1 MNVYVKGK
9 RINLKPSQVIGKGGE
24 AEVFKV
30 GKDQALKLFKSSNHP
45 DYQQS
50 PQQQKAAQARLA
62 QHQHKLPQFPTQVPS
77 KVIQPQNLATD
88 RSGQNILG
96 YTMQL
101 LTGAEVL
108 RKYSQRS
115 FRQVGIANQTVG
127 QIFQDLHQT
136 VSQLH
141 LAQVII
147 GDFNDLNVLVKAN
160 QAYLIDA
167 DSFQYGSFPC
177 PVFTARFLDPLLCD
191 PQGNQLSLS
200 KPYSRDSDW
209 YAFNVMLMQCL
220 LLVSPYGGVYR
231 PQDASRRIPQDA
243 RPLKRITVFH
253 PEVKYPKPAI
263 PYQVLPDEL
272 LHHFSQVFEQDLRQ
286 EFPLN
291 LLNNLH
297 WQTCS
302 NCGREYARS
311 SCPDCVTIVS
321 VTVVQGKVTAQPIFT
336 TSGFILA
343 AEFSD
348 SSLRWLY
355 YEQGNYRRED
365 NSLVLNGDLDL
376 YLCFELQGQTTL
388 IGKQDRVI
396 TLKPGNSP
404 NSLPVDSYQ
413 GIAQFATNQ
422 SRRYWLHNGQLLRDS
437 LLGAEYIGDVLA
449 GQTKFWVGSDFG
461 FGFYSASN
469 LHIAFVFDAQH
480 RGINDRVQL
489 PRWSGQLLDANC
501 VFTSELCWFFW
512 AIQDR
517 GQIFHH
523 CAVIQPDGAIIA
535 TMKEQLN
542 ETSWLA
548 NLYGKC
554 AVSNF
559 LLAATDEGIVR
570 LAPQNGQIVITNE
583 FPDTE
588 PFVDSSCN
596 LIAAPQGLY
605 AIKQQEINLLQIS

>member
-9 RINLKPSQVIGKGGE
+9 KINLKPSQVIGKGGE
-24 AEVFKV
+24 AEVYKF
-30 GKDQALKLFKSSNHP
+30 GQDRALKLFKSSNHP

-50 PQQQKAAQARLA
+50 PQQQQAAQARLA
-62 QHQHKLPQFPTQVPS
+62 QHQHKLPQFPNQVPS
-77 KVIQPQNLATD
+77 RVIQPQNLATD

-115 FRQVGIANQTVG
+115 FRQAEISGQTVS

-136 VSQLH
+136 VAQLH
-141 LAQVII
+141 LAQVVI

-191 PQGNQLSLS
+191 PQGNQLGLH

-231 PQDASRRIPQDA
+231 PQDPSRRIPQDA

-272 LHHFSQVFEQDLRQ
+272 LHHFTQVFEQDLRQ

-297 WQTCS
+297 WQTC
-302 NCGREYARS
+302 NHCGKEYARS
-311 SCPDCVTIVS
+311 SCPDCVTIVP

-336 TSGFILA
+336 TSGLILTA
-343 AEFSD
+343 QYAD

-355 YEQGNYRRED
+355 HEQGNYKRED
-365 NSLVLNGDLDL
+365 DSIVLSGDLDP
-376 YLCFELQGQTTL
+376 YLRFKLQGQTTL
-388 IGKQDRVI
+388 FGKQDRVI
-396 TLKPGNSP
+396 TLKPGNSL
-404 NSLPVDSYQ
+404 NSLPVDSYH

-422 SRRYWLHNGQLLRDS
+422 SRRYWLHNGQLLRDGQ
-437 LLGAEYIGDVLA
+437 LGAEYIGDVLV
-449 GQTKFWVGSDFG
+449 GQTQFWVGSHFG

-512 AIQDR
+512 AIQEQ
-517 GQIFHH
+517 GQIVHH
-523 CAVIQPDGAIIA
+523 CAVIRPNGAIVA
-535 TMKEQLN
+535 TMKEQHN

-570 LAPQNGQIVITNE
+570 LAPQNGQIVIINE

-605 AIKQQEINLLQIS
+605 VIKQQEIYLLQIS

>member
-9 RINLKPSQVIGKGGE
+9 KINLKPSQVIGKGGE
-24 AEVFKV
+24 AEVYQF

-45 DYQQS
+45 DYKQS
-50 PQQQKAAQARLA
+50 PQQQQAAQARLA

-77 KVIQPQNLATD
+77 RVIQPQNLVTD
-88 RSGQNILG
+88 LSGNNILG

-101 LTGAEVL
+101 LTDAEVL

-115 FRQVGIANQTVG
+115 FRQVGISGQTVV

-136 VSQLH
+136 VAQLH
-141 LAQVII
+141 LAQVVI

-311 SCPDCVTIVS
+311 SCPDCVTIVP

-336 TSGFILA
+336 TSGVILVA
-343 AEFSD
+343 QYAD

-355 YEQGNYRRED
+355 YEQGNYKRED
-365 NSLVLNGDLDL
+365 DSHGLNGDL
-376 YLCFELQGQTTL
+376 YPYMRF
-388 IGKQDRVI
+388 
-396 TLKPGNSP
+396 
-404 NSLPVDSYQ
+404 
-413 GIAQFATNQ
+413 
-422 SRRYWLHNGQLLRDS
+422 
-437 LLGAEYIGDVLA
+437 
-449 GQTKFWVGSDFG
+449 
-461 FGFYSASN
+461 
-469 LHIAFVFDAQH
+469 
-480 RGINDRVQL
+480 
-489 PRWSGQLLDANC
+489 
-501 VFTSELCWFFW
+501 
-512 AIQDR
+512 
-517 GQIFHH
+517 
-523 CAVIQPDGAIIA
+523 
-535 TMKEQLN
+535 
-542 ETSWLA
+542 
-548 NLYGKC
+548 
-554 AVSNF
+554 
-559 LLAATDEGIVR
+559 
-570 LAPQNGQIVITNE
+570 
-583 FPDTE
+583 
-588 PFVDSSCN
+588 
-596 LIAAPQGLY
+596 
-605 AIKQQEINLLQIS
+605 